1 MAKKR
6 GPFKLDKYNS
16 RIRRIKNLN
25 KPGTIYGKEITGA
38 IAVLIFILTDAF
50 CVFSKWNLF
59 SVSNIEYLIGV
70 SVSTA
75 IAMDLPFA
83 MAASALKE
91 YKQGLRPRFDKNVI
105 LWGAIIAFTL
115 AFGSMFVFSFVT
127 RDLFFSINDA
137 GGLADASG
145 QAVTDTKLSAKAIL
159 YAAAN
164 SGLVP
169 LITSVCSFVAGFF
182 AYDPLGKKIAKMEEE
197 RIGLQNNLMEIEKA
211 IAEAE
216 TKEEFFREMT
226 EREKKLFSDF
236 MEKLEAEGMGMEQ
249 AAGVAIMEKMEK
261 EQEVIRIFR
270 DNEMRM
276 EKYLEEQQ
284 EKETPVEQEDL
295 VFRVEQEELSE
306 EEIMEEP
313 PEEAEEEIIEELQED
328 IEEEIPDEITEEQE
342 MLSSENEEAYG
353 AEEE

>member
-1 MAKKR
+1 
-6 GPFKLDKYNS
+6 
-16 RIRRIKNLN
+16 
-25 KPGTIYGKEITGA
+25 
-38 IAVLIFILTDAF
+38 
-50 CVFSKWNLF
+50 
-59 SVSNIEYLIGV
+59 
-70 SVSTA
+70 
-75 IAMDLPFA
+75 
-83 MAASALKE
+83 
-91 YKQGLRPRFDKNVI
+91 
-105 LWGAIIAFTL
+105 
-115 AFGSMFVFSFVT
+115 
-127 RDLFFSINDA
+127 
-137 GGLADASG
+137 
-145 QAVTDTKLSAKAIL
+145 
-159 YAAAN
+159 
-164 SGLVP
+164 
-169 LITSVCSFVAGFF
+169 
-182 AYDPLGKKIAKMEEE
+182 MEEE

-276 EKYLEEQQ
+276 EKYLEEQ

-295 VFRVEQEELSE
+295 VFRGEQEELSE
-306 EEIMEEP
+306 EEIMEEL

>member
-6 GPFKLDKYNS
+6 GPFKIDKYNS

-91 YKQGLRPRFDKNVI
+91 YKQGLRPRFEKNVI

-145 QAVTDTKLSAKAIL
+145 QTVTDTKLSAKAIL

-276 EKYLEEQQ
+276 EKYLEEQ

-295 VFRVEQEELSE
+295 VFRGEQEELSE
-306 EEIMEEP
+306 EEIMEEL